1 MKKSTIVTL
10 IVSILLI
17 ALGFVLVGLGISS
30 SYDSV
35 EYRFGRTIYFQTSY
49 MNYSLESRLLT
60 SFGQMS
66 FILGIAG
73 VFLFAYL
80 AIRNPKGERR
90 PREDR
95 RPHEEPRVHRE
106 PPRTVPH
113 TSQESRVEERPEA
126 AGTKESESGPVMPDD
141 GNGENGPDV

>member
-17 ALGFVLVGLGISS
+17 ALGFLLVGLGISS

-49 MNYSLESRLLT
+49 TNHSLESRLLT

-80 AIRNPKGERR
+80 AIRNPRT
-90 PREDR
+90 DR
-95 RPHEEPRVHRE
+95 RVHEAGKVHDEPRRNHME
-106 PPRTVPH
+106 H
-113 TSQESRVEERPEA
+113 A
-126 AGTKESESGPVMPDD
+126 ASVTHQDEVKSVDQNGSAASEGTVMPGD
-141 GNGENGPDV
+141 GAEGPGQKTE

>member
-17 ALGFVLVGLGISS
+17 ALGFLLVGLGISS

-49 MNYSLESRLLT
+49 TNHSLESRLLT

-80 AIRNPKGERR
+80 AIRNPRT
-90 PREDR
+90 DR
-95 RPHEEPRVHRE
+95 RVHEAGKVHDEPRR
-106 PPRTVPH
+106 H
-113 TSQESRVEERPEA
+113 TEHAASVTHQDEVKSGDQNGSVASQ
-126 AGTKESESGPVMPDD
+126 GPAMP
-141 GNGENGPDV
+141 GKGPDGPGQKTE